1 VKELNKMSKNK
12 NDVPLVPLVNFDS
25 DAEIVR
31 FNDET
36 ILRRID
42 SAELQR
48 LKKAFPPYQSFLLRA
63 LHNVKYALELNA
75 EMIVEG
81 KAIPVFDINMP
92 DVRETILSFRLLK
105 TGDVTASCAF
115 LLKQN
120 QVAGLSESSLS
131 FFPFSK
137 NLYYLKK
144 EEIPELKRIWEK
156 VKNVKIEKP
165 HLQFPLFRFNKTF
178 ESKAFENAIVEHIIT
193 FESLVFHEE
202 EKSIEPAGKVVGIAI
217 GMLIGNNEQERATIK
232 KKLIKAYQVRN
243 ALVHGNL
250 KKIKKYQND
259 FKVSTEIE
267 DYLRRALRKL
277 VDEEVIEETAKKLE
291 T

>member
-1 VKELNKMSKNK
+1 MSKNN
-12 NDVPLVPLVNFDS
+12 NDVSLVPLVNFDS
-25 DAEIVR
+25 DTEIVR
-31 FNDET
+31 FNDEM

-42 SAELQR
+42 GAELQR
-48 LKKAFPPYQSFLLRA
+48 LKKSFPPFQSFLLRA
-63 LHNVKYALELNA
+63 LHNVKYVLEMKA
-75 EMIVEG
+75 EIIVEG
-81 KAIPVFDINMP
+81 KSIPIFDINIP
-92 DVRETILSFRLLK
+92 NVRETILSFRLLK

-120 QVAGLSESSLS
+120 QVAGLSESSSS
-131 FFPFSK
+131 FFPYSK
-137 NLYYLKK
+137 NPYYLKK

-178 ESKAFENAIVEHIIT
+178 EGKDTNAIVEHIIT

-202 EKSIEPAGKVVGIAI
+202 KKSIEPAGNVIGIAI
-217 GMLIGNNEQERATIK
+217 GMLIGKNEQERAIIK
-232 KKLIKAYQVRN
+232 KKLIKACKIRN

-250 KKIKKYQND
+250 EKIKKYQND
-259 FKVSTEIE
+259 FKISIEIE

-277 VDEEVIEETAKKLE
+277 VEEDVIEETAKKQE
-291 T
+291 NKPRN